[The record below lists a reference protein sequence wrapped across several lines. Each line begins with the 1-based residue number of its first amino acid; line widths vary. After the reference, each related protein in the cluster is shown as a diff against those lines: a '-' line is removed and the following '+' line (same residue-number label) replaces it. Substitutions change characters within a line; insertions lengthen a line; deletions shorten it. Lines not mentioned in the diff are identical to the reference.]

1 MTERGSLHQ
10 GGIRR
15 PTGDRMSLP
24 DDQLRRLL
32 DGEIDAGELAGDRV
46 MASIADR
53 VFGVKVDPAVR
64 PVKPR
69 DAATMGQEHGTAA
82 PAQPEVLVEIIPG
95 GGAPLPTMDPPPIA
109 AAVPTLE
116 RPATIKRR
124 RKGLIFIG
132 ILGLTAA
139 LVNVF
144 VGMGEFIPTCDA
156 SVHVTC
162 GQSLKLNWLDA
173 YKTAEHI
180 AWGPV
185 GVWGIPDM
193 VATGA
198 SALLMLFGFKKR

>member
-1 MTERGSLHQ
+1 
-10 GGIRR
+10 
-15 PTGDRMSLP
+15 MSLP

-32 DGEIDAGELAGDRV
+32 DGEIDAGELAGDWV
-46 MASIADR
+46 MASIVDR

-69 DAATMGQEHGTAA
+69 DAAAMGQEPGAPA
-82 PAQPEVLVEIIPG
+82 PAQPPDAG
-95 GGAPLPTMDPPPIA
+95 GNHSRRCAPLPALDAPP
-109 AAVPTLE
+109 AAVIPPLE
-116 RPATIKRR
+116 TPVVVKRR
-124 RKGLIFIG
+124 RKGLILIG
-132 ILGLTAA
+132 MLGLASA
-139 LVNVF
+139 PANVF
-144 VGMGEFIPTCDA
+144 VGMGEFIPTCDPN
-156 SVHVTC
+156 VHVTC

-180 AWGPV
+180 AWGPT

>member
-1 MTERGSLHQ
+1 
-10 GGIRR
+10 
-15 PTGDRMSLP
+15 MSLP

-69 DAATMGQEHGTAA
+69 DAASMGQEPAAGTQ
-82 PAQPEVLVEIIPG
+82 AQPELLVEIIPG
-95 GGAPLPTMDPPPIA
+95 GGAPLPALDAPPMGGVVPSVEKPA
-109 AAVPTLE
+109 A
-116 RPATIKRR
+116 IKRR
-124 RKGLIFIG
+124 RKGLMFLG
-132 ILGLTAA
+132 VLGLGTV
-139 LVNVF
+139 LFNLY
-144 VGMGEFIPTCDA
+144 MGLGSVIPTCDP

-173 YKTAEHI
+173 YRPTEHI
-180 AWGPV
+180 AWGPI

-193 VATGA
+193 VAAGA
-198 SALLMLFGFKKR
+198 CGLLTLLGFRKR

>member
-1 MTERGSLHQ
+1 
-10 GGIRR
+10 
-15 PTGDRMSLP
+15 MSLP

-69 DAATMGQEHGTAA
+69 DANTMGQ
-82 PAQPEVLVEIIPG
+82 PAGGEQMAEPELLVEIIPG
-95 GGAPLPTMDPPPIA
+95 GVAPLPTLDAASAPAAPIPALDTPPA
-109 AAVPTLE
+109 
-116 RPATIKRR
+116 IKRR
-124 RKGLIFIG
+124 RKGLMFIG
-132 ILGLTAA
+132 LVGLGAA

-144 VGMGEFIPTCDA
+144 VGLGEFIPTCDP
-156 SVHVTC
+156 SVHITC

-173 YKTAEHI
+173 YRTAEHV
-180 AWGPV
+180 AWGET

-198 SALLMLFGFKKR
+198 SALLLLFGLRKR

>member
-1 MTERGSLHQ
+1 
-10 GGIRR
+10 
-15 PTGDRMSLP
+15 MSLP

-69 DAATMGQEHGTAA
+69 DANTMGQS
-82 PAQPEVLVEIIPG
+82 QPGESVAEPELLVEIIPG
-95 GGAPLPTMDPPPIA
+95 GGAPLPSLDAPAAIAPIPALDTPPA
-109 AAVPTLE
+109 
-116 RPATIKRR
+116 IKRR
-124 RKGLIFIG
+124 RKGLILLG
-132 ILGLTAA
+132 MLGLAAA

-144 VGMGEFIPTCDA
+144 MGLGEFIPTCDP

-162 GQSLKLNWLDA
+162 GEALKLNWVDA
-173 YKTAEHI
+173 YRTAEHV
-180 AWGPV
+180 AWGET

-193 VATGA
+193 VATAA
-198 SALLMLFGFKKR
+198 SALLLLFGFRKR

>member
-1 MTERGSLHQ
+1 MT
-10 GGIRR
+10 
-15 PTGDRMSLP
+15 LP

-69 DAATMGQEHGTAA
+69 DAATMGQETGAPAA
-82 PAQPEVLVEIIPG
+82 AQPEMLVEIIPG
-95 GGAPLPTMDPPPIA
+95 AGPALPALDAPP
-109 AAVPTLE
+109 AAVIPPLE
-116 RPATIKRR
+116 TAVAVKRR
-124 RKGLIFIG
+124 RKGLILIG
-132 ILGLTAA
+132 MLGLAAA

-144 VGMGEFIPTCDA
+144 LGLGEFIPTCDPSIHA
-156 SVHVTC
+156 TC
-162 GQSLKLNWLDA
+162 GQSLKLNWLDV
-173 YKTAEHI
+173 YRTAEHI

-193 VATGA
+193 VASGA
-198 SALLMLFGFKKR
+198 SALLMLFGFRKR

>member
-1 MTERGSLHQ
+1 MKRGSLHQ

-15 PTGDRMSLP
+15 EAGDRMSLP

-69 DAATMGQEHGTAA
+69 EADGIGQSPIAPSMGE
-82 PAQPEVLVEIIPG
+82 PDMLVEIIPG
-95 GGAPLPTMDPPPIA
+95 GVTPLPAPLETPPGGVVPPLETPA
-109 AAVPTLE
+109 A
-116 RPATIKRR
+116 IKRR
-124 RKGLIFIG
+124 RKGLILIG
-132 ILGLTAA
+132 VLGLATA
-139 LVNVF
+139 LYNVF
-144 VGMGEFIPTCDA
+144 MGLGEFIPTCDP
-156 SVHVTC
+156 SVHVSC
-162 GQSLKLNWLDA
+162 GQALKLNWYDA
-173 YKTAEHI
+173 YRTSEHV
-180 AWGPV
+180 AWGET

-198 SALLMLFGFKKR
+198 SALLMLFGFRKR

>member
-1 MTERGSLHQ
+1 
-10 GGIRR
+10 
-15 PTGDRMSLP
+15 MSLP

-69 DAATMGQEHGTAA
+69 DANTMGQPKADGSMAE
-82 PAQPEVLVEIIPG
+82 PELLVEIIPG
-95 GGAPLPTMDPPPIA
+95 GVAPLPTLDAPAPGASIPALDTPPA
-109 AAVPTLE
+109 
-116 RPATIKRR
+116 IKRR

-132 ILGLTAA
+132 LVGLAAA

-144 VGMGEFIPTCDA
+144 LGLGEFIPTCDP
-156 SVHVTC
+156 SVHITC

-173 YKTAEHI
+173 YRTAEHV
-180 AWGPV
+180 AWGEA

-198 SALLMLFGFKKR
+198 SALLMLFGFRKR

>member
-1 MTERGSLHQ
+1 MKRGSLHQ

-15 PTGDRMSLP
+15 EAGDRMSLP

-69 DAATMGQEHGTAA
+69 DAAAMGQEPGAPG
-82 PAQPEVLVEIIPG
+82 PAQPEMLVEIIPG
-95 GGAPLPTMDPPPIA
+95 GGAPLPTMEAPPIGGALPALEKPA
-109 AAVPTLE
+109 A
-116 RPATIKRR
+116 IKRR
-124 RKGLIFIG
+124 RKGLVFVG
-132 ILGLTAA
+132 LLGLAAA

-144 VGMGEFIPTCDA
+144 VGMGEFIPTCDP

-180 AWGPV
+180 AWGPT

-198 SALLMLFGFKKR
+198 SALLMLFGLKKR

>member
-1 MTERGSLHQ
+1 MT
-10 GGIRR
+10 
-15 PTGDRMSLP
+15 LP

-69 DAATMGQEHGTAA
+69 DAAAMGQESAA
-82 PAQPEVLVEIIPG
+82 PAAAQPEMLVEIIPG
-95 GGAPLPTMDPPPIA
+95 GGAPLPALDAPP
-109 AAVPTLE
+109 AAVIPPLE
-116 RPATIKRR
+116 TPVAVKRR
-124 RKGLIFIG
+124 RKGLILIG
-132 ILGLTAA
+132 MLGLAAA

-144 VGMGEFIPTCDA
+144 LGLGEFIPTCDP
-156 SVHVTC
+156 SVHITC
-162 GQSLKLNWLDA
+162 GESLKLNWLDA
-173 YKTAEHI
+173 YRTAEHI

-198 SALLMLFGFKKR
+198 SALLMLFGFRKR